1 MKTGLS
7 ETSLVELIK
16 NLSTFF
22 LPLKYICHERGI
34 QSGDS
39 AVAAGSEEL
48 VLMMTGSGSE
58 ADPRPD
64 LRESEELL
72 KLAKAGD
79 ASAFRQIIIQHQR
92 QVLITSL
99 HLLGNLELAQDAAQ
113 EVFLRLYKYLHR
125 YDDAKKFSPWLY
137 QVTLNVCRDI
147 NRRRQKNSLLSLEEL
162 QRNGALEEVADSVDL
177 ESAVSRA
184 EEKHIVV
191 EALKTLPAK
200 EREALVLRDIEGL
213 STKAVA
219 RILGSSEA
227 TVRSQVS
234 TARMKIKKFV
244 ERFLRRKL

>member
-1 MKTGLS
+1 MVT
-7 ETSLVELIK
+7 
-16 NLSTFF
+16 
-22 LPLKYICHERGI
+22 
-34 QSGDS
+34 
-39 AVAAGSEEL
+39 AGSEEW

-64 LRESEELL
+64 LRESAELL
-72 KLAKAGD
+72 RLARAGD

-92 QVLITSL
+92 QVLISSL
-99 HLLGNLELAQDAAQ
+99 RLLGNIELAQDAAQ

-125 YDDAKKFSPWLY
+125 YDDAKKFSAWLY

-147 NRRRQKNSLLSLEEL
+147 NRRRQKNSTVSLEEL
-162 QRNGALEEVADSVDL
+162 QQNGGLEEVADSVDL

-184 EEKHIVV
+184 EEKHIVA
-191 EALKTLPAK
+191 EALKTLPQK
-200 EREALVLRDIEGL
+200 EREALVLRDIQGL
-213 STKAVA
+213 STKQVA